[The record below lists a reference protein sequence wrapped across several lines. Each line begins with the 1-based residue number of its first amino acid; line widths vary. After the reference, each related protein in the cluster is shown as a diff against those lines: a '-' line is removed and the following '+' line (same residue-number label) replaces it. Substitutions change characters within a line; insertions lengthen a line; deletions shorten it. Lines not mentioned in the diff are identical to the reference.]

1 MLFILSD
8 NNKSLRQSKK
18 AAVDFLKLKGID
30 DAETDTA
37 IILEKIT
44 GYTRTQMFMHADDKL
59 NEEQALKLEELINQR
74 GERRPVQHIVKEAW
88 FYGRSFYVDE
98 RVLIPRFDTE
108 TLIEETL
115 KNTKQGSKVLDMCT
129 GSGCIIIT
137 LAKEAKITGAGA
149 DISDGA
155 LEVAALNAQRLEAD
169 CEFIKSNLFENIADK
184 YDIIVSNP
192 PYIRTQDIEGL
203 EKEVRQFDPML
214 ALDGGDDGLYFY
226 RKITGGAPYYLRE
239 NGKLIFEIGFDQAKE
254 VSDIMKENGFTDVKI
269 IRDLANNPRVVSGVK
284 SRKTD

>member
-59 NEEQALKLEELINQR
+59 NEEQALKLEEMINQR

-115 KNTKQGSKVLDMCT
+115 KNTKQGYKVLDMCT

-155 LEVAALNAQRLEAD
+155 LEVATLNAQRLEAD